1 MNRMAVEAR
10 EELWSWGESTE
21 HTAGSTAR
29 STAREPGRQAREALA
44 LALAL
49 AEIPVSQGRPG
60 LRLS

>member
-1 MNRMAVEAR
+1 MNRTAVEAR

-21 HTAGSTAR
+21 QTAG
-29 STAREPGRQAREALA
+29 STAREPGRQAREA

>member
-1 MNRMAVEAR
+1 MSRTAVEAR
-10 EELWSWGESTE
+10 EELWLWGESTE

-29 STAREPGRQAREALA
+29 EPGRQAREA